1 MTKEEIRAELESSRE
16 ALVQGC
22 AAITAKLDLKAKL
35 NNLVRQKPYAWLS
48 GAAAIGWFL
57 AGPKTKTRVVK
68 KIGGPNNSG
77 QVEVKRKT
85 LRAGL
90 LALLVGL
97 VRFAIPV
104 IRPALSAY
112 AGRRLADMAVR
123 RKK

>member
-1 MTKEEIRAELESSRE
+1 MTKEEIMAELKGSRE

-22 AAITAKLDLKAKL
+22 AAIGAELDLKAKL

-48 GAAAIGWFL
+48 GAAAVGWFL

-68 KIGGPNNSG
+68 QIGGPNNAAAV
-77 QVEVKRKT
+77 QVKKKT

-97 VRFAIPV
+97 VRFVIPV
-104 IRPALSAY
+104 VRPALSAY
-112 AGRRLADMAVR
+112 AGRRLADIAVR

>member
-1 MTKEEIRAELESSRE
+1 MLEGSRE

-22 AAITAKLDLKAKL
+22 AAIAAELDLKAKL
-35 NNLVRQKPYAWLS
+35 NNLVREKPYAWLS